1 MADMR
6 ADLKSEEDT
15 DMIKSLH
22 AQIDELELEIERL
35 QGELAKTK
43 KALYRACA
51 DYYSLHMP
59 YGHRDVDT
67 IYNDYMRDVEDNDV

>member
-1 MADMR
+1 M
-6 ADLKSEEDT
+6 KSEGDT
-15 DMIKSLH
+15 DMIKALH

-35 QGELAKTK
+35 QGELTKTK

-59 YGHRDVDT
+59 YGHRDVDE
-67 IYNDYMRDVEDNDV
+67 IYDDYMRDVEDES

>member
-6 ADLKSEEDT
+6 DASKRGADI
-15 DMIKSLH
+15 DMIKALH

-67 IYNDYMRDVEDNDV
+67 IYNDYMRDVEDES

>member
-1 MADMR
+1 MADMKDVLR
-6 ADLKSEEDT
+6 SEVDT
-15 DMIKSLH
+15 EMIKALH
-22 AQIDELELEIERL
+22 TQIDELELEIERL

-59 YGHRDVDT
+59 YGHRDVDE
-67 IYNDYMRDVEDNDV
+67 IYNDYMRDVEDDES

>member
-6 ADLKSEEDT
+6 ADLKKEDDT
-15 DMIKSLH
+15 EMIKALH

-67 IYNDYMRDVEDNDV
+67 IYNDYMRDVEDES

>member
-1 MADMR
+1 MKD
-6 ADLKSEEDT
+6 DLRKEEDIE
-15 DMIKSLH
+15 MIKALH

-43 KALYRACA
+43 QALYRACA